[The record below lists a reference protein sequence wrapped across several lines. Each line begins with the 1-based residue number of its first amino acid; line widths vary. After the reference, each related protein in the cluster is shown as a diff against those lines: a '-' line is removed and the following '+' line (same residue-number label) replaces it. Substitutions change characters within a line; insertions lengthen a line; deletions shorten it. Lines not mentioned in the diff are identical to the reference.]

1 MSSKQRPS
9 IVVVCTANVCRSPL
23 AEFLLRSDFASAEGF
38 EGVSVVSA
46 GVRAA
51 GHLVCSRV
59 RFFREDPEWQMWAGA
74 HVPREPVVDE
84 LENAQLV
91 LAASKGA
98 RGQLVR
104 LAPKARSRIFTL
116 KEALWLGDG
125 YVRPASVVGRDA
137 VADFTAFLDSQ
148 RGLRAPLESP
158 RSFDPRRRP
167 ADATAVLSIT
177 DGHTLN
183 ERAHR
188 RTVDEVAQVTT
199 HVARLIAGAET
210 PDAAA
215 I

>member
-1 MSSKQRPS
+1 MPSKQRPS

-23 AEFLLRSDFASAEGF
+23 AEFLLRSEFASAEGF
-38 EGVSVVSA
+38 EAMSVASA

-51 GHLVCSRV
+51 DHLVCSRV
-59 RFFREDPEWQMWAGA
+59 RLFREDPEWQLWAGA
-74 HVPREPVVDE
+74 HVPREPVADE
-84 LENAQLV
+84 LEDAQLV

-125 YVRPASVVGRDA
+125 YVRSSSMVGRDA
-137 VADFTAFLDSQ
+137 VADFTAYLDSQ

-158 RSFDPRRRP
+158 RSFNPRRRP

-188 RTVDEVAQVTT
+188 RTVDDVAHVTT
-199 HVARLIAGAET
+199 RVARLIAGT
-210 PDAAA
+210 DTRDLAAV
-215 I
+215 